1 VRFVYGRW
9 SAAIRARKW
18 HPNSAAGLQSKTRK
32 HPDRE
37 EGEGMNQSMTEM
49 PALLFNLRCD
59 NGKDPY
65 VVSCSIVGDTTGLR
79 GLVRRFASLQK
90 VESEL
95 KGAGI
100 SSERYAS
107 ILAAVDAERGSIKHF
122 DINLNEAQKLSIIQ
136 IDSTE

>member
-1 VRFVYGRW
+1 M
-9 SAAIRARKW
+9 
-18 HPNSAAGLQSKTRK
+18 
-32 HPDRE
+32 D
-37 EGEGMNQSMTEM
+37 QSMTEM

-59 NGKDPY
+59 RGKDPY
-65 VVSCSIVGDTTGLR
+65 VVSCSIVGDITGLR
-79 GLVRRFASLQK
+79 GVVRRFGSLQM

-107 ILAAVDAERGSIKHF
+107 VLTAVDAERDTCKHF